1 MNDLQAE
8 MNARLR
14 AKADVYRL
22 LSACYYEPEDA
33 FLQEDV
39 FGQIQSALSVLSG
52 DLAEAAASLAASYRE
67 AGQEALMLD
76 HTGLFLGP
84 FNVRAKPYGSVY
96 LDGENVVMGNST
108 MAVLALYRDAG
119 FHVDD
124 AFREMPDHVAL
135 ELEFLYL
142 LNARLAQEERTDER
156 QRLTGLKDTFLRV
169 HLGQWIVPFAEA
181 VERGADTEFYKG
193 LAALTRR
200 FVHWDYHG

>member
-52 DLAEAAASLAASYRE
+52 DLSEAAATLSERYRE
-67 AGQEALMLD
+67 AGRDALTLD
-76 HTGLFLGP
+76 HTRLFLGP
-84 FNVRAKPYGSVY
+84 FGVRAKPYGSIY
-96 LDGENVVMGNST
+96 LEGGKVVMGETT
-108 MAVLALYRDAG
+108 MAALALYRDGG
-119 FHVDD
+119 FHIDD
-124 AFREMPDHVAL
+124 AVREMPDHVAL

-142 LNARLAQEERTDER
+142 LNARLAAEKR
-156 QRLTGLKDTFLRV
+156 QGDRERLTGLKDAFLRE
-169 HLGQWIVPFAEA
+169 HLGQWIAPFAEA
-181 VERGADTEFYKG
+181 VERGADTAFYKE
-193 LAALTRR
+193 LAVLTRR
-200 FVHWDYHG
+200 FVDTDRRG